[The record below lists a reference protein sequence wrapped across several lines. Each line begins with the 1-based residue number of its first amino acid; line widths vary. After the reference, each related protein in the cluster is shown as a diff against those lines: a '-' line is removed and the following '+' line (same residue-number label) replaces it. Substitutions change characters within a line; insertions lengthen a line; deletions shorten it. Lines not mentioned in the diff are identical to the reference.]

1 MSVQDHTLP
10 TRPGPQQHRNLLCTI
25 LFLDLAGYSARSLN
39 DQVRIKQRLNTL
51 LTRVLGDIPADSRLA
66 IDTGDGAALCFMGDP
81 QEALRAAM
89 LLRDLLAQRYGNSLP
104 ARIGLHMGPVRVIE
118 DVNGRV
124 NVVGDGINVA
134 QRIMDFA
141 GPGQIV
147 ASRACFDIMSR
158 ITHGTATL
166 FRYAGVHED
175 KHGRIHEL
183 HILQDAARAAREKP
197 AIPWPPP
204 ARRPWLPGPV
214 ITALEQA
221 LTRHIGPLAPL
232 LVERAVTQGGSPEHL
247 TATLAAHIEH
257 PATREAFMQEAQRI
271 VDIVDSAPD
280 AALKPADAP
289 PPR

>member
-1 MSVQDHTLP
+1 MRSQDSTLP
-10 TRPGPQQHRNLLCTI
+10 TRPRPEEQRNLLCTI
-25 LFLDLAGYSARSLN
+25 LFLDLVGYSARSLN
-39 DQVRIKQRLNTL
+39 DQARIKERLNTL
-51 LTRVLGDIPADSRLA
+51 VTRVLDTLPADSRLA

-141 GPGQIV
+141 EPGQIV

-158 ITHGTATL
+158 IANGTAAL
-166 FRYAGVHED
+166 FRYAGVQED

-183 HILQDAARAAREKP
+183 HILQNAPRGVREPETRRWREP
-197 AIPWPPP
+197 AGALSLP
-204 ARRPWLPGPV
+204 APV
-214 ITALEQA
+214 VAALEQA
-221 LTRHIGPLAPL
+221 LMRHIGPLARL
-232 LVERAVTQGGSPEHL
+232 LVERAVAQASSPQRL
-247 TATLAAHIEH
+247 PRALALHIEH
-257 PATREAFMQEAQRI
+257 AASREAFEQEAQRI
-271 VDIVDSAPD
+271 VDEPPD
-280 AALKPADAP
+280 ARLNPADDL
-289 PPR
+289 PRR

>member
-1 MSVQDHTLP
+1 MSPQVSALP
-10 TRPGPQQHRNLLCTI
+10 TRPRPEEQRNLLCTI
-25 LFLDLAGYSARSLN
+25 LFLDLVGYSARSLN
-39 DQVRIKQRLNTL
+39 DQARIKQRLTTL
-51 LTRVLGDIPADSRLA
+51 VTRVLETLPADSRLA

-141 GPGQIV
+141 EPGQIV

-158 ITHGTATL
+158 IANGTAAL
-166 FRYAGVHED
+166 FRYAGVQED

-183 HILQDAARAAREKP
+183 HILQNAPRGVREPETRRWREP
-197 AIPWPPP
+197 AGALSLP
-204 ARRPWLPGPV
+204 APV
-214 ITALEQA
+214 VAALEQA
-221 LTRHIGPLAPL
+221 LMRHIGPLARL
-232 LVERAVTQGGSPEHL
+232 LVERAVAQASSPQRL
-247 TATLAAHIEH
+247 PRALALHIEH
-257 PATREAFMQEAQRI
+257 AASREAFEQEAQRI
-271 VDIVDSAPD
+271 VDEPPD
-280 AALKPADAP
+280 ARLNPADDL
-289 PPR
+289 PRR